1 MQDLLQRL
9 QELREIVASG
19 PVVMAKL
26 DEMLKGVGTPAEALM
41 ILQNANFSVTR
52 PAPRATSQNGRTQH
66 FDFIG
71 IRSANV
77 GRSFV

>member
-19 PVVMAKL
+19 PVVMGKL

-41 ILQNANFSVTR
+41 ILQNANLSITR
-52 PAPRATSQNGRTQH
+52 PAPRAANRTGRVQH

-77 GRSFV
+77 GRTFV